1 MMNKLIFIAMS
12 FLGSIFG
19 ACGAQTYF
27 DNVDVTRF
35 EELLNQEE
43 TQLLDVRTLYEY
55 EEAHIKGA
63 ILIDA
68 NHSDFIKQA
77 VARLDKDRPV
87 VVYCRS
93 GRRSAMA
100 AQQLLEKGFKVYN
113 LKGGILD
120 WIEQGKPVEKVNE

>member
-19 ACGAQTYF
+19 ACAQTDF

-35 EELLNQEE
+35 EELLSQEE

-55 EEAHIKGA
+55 EEAHIKGT

-68 NHSDFIKQA
+68 NHPDFIDEA
-77 VARLDKDRPV
+77 VARLDKDKPV
-87 VVYCRS
+87 AVYCRS

-100 AQQLLEKGFKVYN
+100 AQQLFEKGFKVYN
-113 LKGGILD
+113 LNGGILD
-120 WIEQGKPVEKVNE
+120 WIEQGKPVEKANE